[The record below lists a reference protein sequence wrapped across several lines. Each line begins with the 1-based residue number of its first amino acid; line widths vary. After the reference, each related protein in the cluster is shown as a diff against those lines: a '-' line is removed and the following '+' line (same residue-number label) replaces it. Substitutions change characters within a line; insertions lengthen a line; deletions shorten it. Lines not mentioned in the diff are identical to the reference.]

1 MLARVIGEL
10 DGPVEIRIMHEPA
23 FERDPMP
30 ISPGRPAD
38 DRGARGARQ
47 SRAPEHAI
55 AAAMRFRPCAP
66 GQRREHR
73 GHVPHIQAMIGCA
86 RKGARYRV
94 IRAAGEHG
102 DNGNTAIAIVE
113 LSNVAH
119 AREVRKCEAENQH
132 RPR

>member
-1 MLARVIGEL
+1 MLARVIAEL
-10 DGPVEIRIMHEPA
+10 DGPVEIWIMHEPA

-47 SRAPEHAI
+47 FRACKRRVP
-55 AAAMRFRPCAP
+55 AATRFRPYAP

-73 GHVPHIQAMIGCA
+73 GHVPHIQAMIGRA
-86 RKGARYRV
+86 RKGARYGA

-119 AREVRKCEAENQH
+119 ASEVRQCEAENQLPQ
-132 RPR
+132 R